1 MENQQRIANQPGS
14 ISHKGAFVLLVAT
27 YLAFSLPALSQT
39 TPPAPTTGAGMA
51 SPPSSKGM
59 SKPMTGEM
67 GQAMTR
73 GMKEMESMPMS
84 GDTDHDFAMMM
95 RTHHQS
101 AVDMAEIE
109 LRTGKDPT
117 LRSMAKNIISSQKK
131 EIKEFD
137 DWMKKHPGNASTEMH
152 K

>member
-1 MENQQRIANQPGS
+1 
-14 ISHKGAFVLLVAT
+14 
-27 YLAFSLPALSQT
+27 
-39 TPPAPTTGAGMA
+39 
-51 SPPSSKGM
+51 M

-131 EIKEFD
+131 EIKPTRIHEQRGQS
-137 DWMKKHPGNASTEMH
+137 KQNPIERRQIRRSLP
-152 K
+152 